1 MAGDLLVATTNPGK
15 FAEVEAFFQKLAV
28 NILSLN
34 ALGAWPAV
42 IEDGATFEENALKKA
57 RALAQYSG
65 YLTIADD
72 SGLEV
77 EALGGAPG
85 IYSAR
90 YSGDGATDDHNNKK
104 LLRELKSVP
113 REKRRARFVCTVAL
127 SAPLFLGSK
136 EWVGRGTCEC
146 SLGCVGAT
154 GPARPGRGSGR
165 VGH

>member
-85 IYSAR
+85 I
-90 YSGDGATDDHNNKK
+90 
-104 LLRELKSVP
+104 
-113 REKRRARFVCTVAL
+113 
-127 SAPLFLGSK
+127 
-136 EWVGRGTCEC
+136 
-146 SLGCVGAT
+146 
-154 GPARPGRGSGR
+154 
-165 VGH
+165 